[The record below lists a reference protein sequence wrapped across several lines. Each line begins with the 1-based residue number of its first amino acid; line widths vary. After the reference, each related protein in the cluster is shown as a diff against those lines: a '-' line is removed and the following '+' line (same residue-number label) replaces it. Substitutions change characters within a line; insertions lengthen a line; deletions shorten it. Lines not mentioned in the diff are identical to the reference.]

1 MALNGCGA
9 AVRYLNLCEALDRVG
24 SCQPGAQRLSRRCS
38 GGSLR
43 VVAQPPKQPLLRSDS
58 THPPGAPAILH
69 ELGLHR
75 VRL

>member
-1 MALNGCGA
+1 
-9 AVRYLNLCEALDRVG
+9 VG
-24 SCQPGAQRLSRRCS
+24 SCQPGAQRLSRRFS

-58 THPPGAPAILH
+58 AHPPGAPAILH